1 VTAAAINPRAQRTR
15 QALLEAGFELL
26 AERPIDAIA
35 IDEVVA
41 RAGVA
46 KGSFFNHFTDKP
58 GFGNAIA
65 EQVRRE
71 LESRVDAANAGVAD
85 PVLRIAGGMR
95 VGVEFALT
103 QRKHA
108 IVMLR
113 GLDVSTAID
122 HELNRGIRADIEA
135 LTAAGL
141 ARPEAATSGVRYW
154 LGLCQVTMLNVIE
167 RRHSRDEAAQRLG
180 EMLVLGLCGLGVEAP
195 RAHQVASAHA
205 AILRASASQPAGA
218 AARTAPI
225 PAQG

>member
-1 VTAAAINPRAQRTR
+1 VEIEPVTVAAINPRAQRTR
-15 QALLEAGFELL
+15 QALIEAGFELL

-58 GFGNAIA
+58 GFGNAIG
-65 EQVRRE
+65 EEVRRE
-71 LESRVDAANAGVAD
+71 LESRVDAANTGVAD

-154 LGLCQVTMLNVIE
+154 LGLCQVAMLNVIE
-167 RRHSRDEAAQRLG
+167 RRHDRAEAALRLR
-180 EMLVLGLCGLGVEAP
+180 EMLVLGLTGLGVDEHRARNCAEAI
-195 RAHQVASAHA
+195 AAS
-205 AILRASASQPAGA
+205 L
-218 AARTAPI
+218 
-225 PAQG
+225 